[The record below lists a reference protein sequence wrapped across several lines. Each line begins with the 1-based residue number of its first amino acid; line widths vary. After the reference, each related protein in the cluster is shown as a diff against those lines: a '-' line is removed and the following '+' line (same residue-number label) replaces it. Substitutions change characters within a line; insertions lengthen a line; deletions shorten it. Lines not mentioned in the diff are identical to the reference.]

1 MASPIYTLSHT
12 GLLRSLYRNL
22 LRGLF
27 KTEKLP
33 IELCPDIEIDRSI
46 KSELEKAAL
55 DPTYY
60 RGLLVSELRYHIKE
74 RARVRIRS
82 SVGLYV
88 SLSRAECLIESL
100 KELQKDP
107 LQPLLW
113 HQVIKFLIQLRDDQ
127 FKQQKWKD
135 FYLRNQRKIDEQR
148 RKQLPIRVLRRLNS
162 KTSETKR
169 ERQFKSLKANG
180 KFKELKKALKV
191 SDEDEGFVVR
201 NYLKRLQLEGRIP
214 NPYKLPYISESLTLQ
229 SVNLPDPRK
238 LQPGSTK
245 ASVLKQAYDH
255 DYIKA
260 IIEPELEYLINQS
273 FLHEITEEISIK
285 GPKKARIRGTNAGAM
300 TAYFLGPPHDDYH
313 TMKAI
318 ALDIKK
324 LTRLFKLKH
333 VWNMKSTDKVA
344 IAHEKSVGD
353 GFAVKGSGGYSD
365 DEVICTREFYQKLAD
380 AEADWEALMNEV
392 RTSKHVGKL
401 PSFEKKRQQLRNQ
414 WRQSLE
420 IASESI
426 NLELKNVCDKYKLLG
441 AIFARQKEVQNAL
454 NAQFEERAVRYSD
467 LLQALK
473 DDNVFM
479 HSELVNFKHP
489 VEQGYFEALEVD
501 YARSS
506 KSKRGI
512 SVVERLG
519 MGKNLGDYLAFFK
532 FRFFQ
537 IGRRYRERFRF

>member
-1 MASPIYTLSHT
+1 
-12 GLLRSLYRNL
+12 
-22 LRGLF
+22 
-27 KTEKLP
+27 
-33 IELCPDIEIDRSI
+33 
-46 KSELEKAAL
+46 
-55 DPTYY
+55 
-60 RGLLVSELRYHIKE
+60 
-74 RARVRIRS
+74 
-82 SVGLYV
+82 
-88 SLSRAECLIESL
+88 
-100 KELQKDP
+100 
-107 LQPLLW
+107 
-113 HQVIKFLIQLRDDQ
+113 
-127 FKQQKWKD
+127 
-135 FYLRNQRKIDEQR
+135 
-148 RKQLPIRVLRRLNS
+148 
-162 KTSETKR
+162 
-169 ERQFKSLKANG
+169 
-180 KFKELKKALKV
+180 
-191 SDEDEGFVVR
+191 
-201 NYLKRLQLEGRIP
+201 
-214 NPYKLPYISESLTLQ
+214 
-229 SVNLPDPRK
+229 
-238 LQPGSTK
+238 
-245 ASVLKQAYDH
+245 
-255 DYIKA
+255 
-260 IIEPELEYLINQS
+260 
-273 FLHEITEEISIK
+273 
-285 GPKKARIRGTNAGAM
+285 
-300 TAYFLGPPHDDYH
+300 
-313 TMKAI
+313 
-318 ALDIKK
+318 
-324 LTRLFKLKH
+324 
-333 VWNMKSTDKVA
+333 
-344 IAHEKSVGD
+344 
-353 GFAVKGSGGYSD
+353 
-365 DEVICTREFYQKLAD
+365 
-380 AEADWEALMNEV
+380 MNEV